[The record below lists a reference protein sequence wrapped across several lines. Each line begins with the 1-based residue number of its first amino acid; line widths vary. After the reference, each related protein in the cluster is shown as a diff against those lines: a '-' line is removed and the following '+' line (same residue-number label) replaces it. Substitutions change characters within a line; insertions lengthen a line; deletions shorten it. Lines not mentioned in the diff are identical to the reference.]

1 MALMYSNLGNEPTI
15 IGINPSSGQSF
26 SVSNSQTLNFVAS
39 GGITITGTSA
49 TRTLTFAVDG
59 TGLNHSLLSNLSA
72 DDHTQY
78 ALLAGR
84 SGGQTLY
91 GSNLA
96 SEDLTLDST
105 SNGTKGK
112 INANSRVYMSRS
124 STSSIAFDTLVSG
137 DSVSRFVAT
146 ADGGLNWGPGNAA
159 LDVDFGRISVGLL
172 GTAGALY
179 AGTYV
184 EASSYLRSH
193 GFERFDRLDVPS
205 AATINALANTNS
217 NVKITGSTAT
227 ALNGIS
233 AGVDGQRI
241 LIYNGSSASI
251 TVSNESGSASAADR
265 FALEGGNNVTIA
277 SGGSFP
283 FQYDSAQSRWVPA
296 GGGGGGGAST
306 VTSIGTIDSQTKS
319 ANGGVIASNA
329 LVFQTADAT
338 FPGLVSVGTQTF
350 AGDKTF
356 TGQVTFSGNI
366 VFTSAAN
373 GTSGTNA
380 TLTAHSKPFIRLTN
394 AGLVSLAAIDTTG
407 VIDGHMVAI
416 HNNTGNA
423 ITIVNEYAS
432 ATAATRIKTGYAQ
445 DVVVP
450 NDGTVF
456 FFYEGA
462 SSQRWLLATTIQ
474 AQIGTIDS
482 QTKSLNGAVIS
493 GNTWYMQGADA
504 TFPGLVN
511 TGGQTFAGIKTFQ
524 QVPVIAGFTTAG
536 VVHTSAGGTLTSS
549 LIVNADVGAT
559 AAIAV
564 NKLAFMKYKTT
575 FTGATITSGGT
586 FYAFQT
592 HYYNG
597 TTLRAFNATGF
608 GTLSTGWADS
618 QEVTFIGSSDDSYL
632 LFSNTDSTNGYLT
645 RGDFYLGA
653 GKVITFEYESNLARM
668 VEKYRST

>member
-338 FPGLVSVGTQTF
+338 FPGLV
-350 AGDKTF
+350 
-356 TGQVTFSGNI
+356 
-366 VFTSAAN
+366 
-373 GTSGTNA
+373 
-380 TLTAHSKPFIRLTN
+380 
-394 AGLVSLAAIDTTG
+394 
-407 VIDGHMVAI
+407 
-416 HNNTGNA
+416 
-423 ITIVNEYAS
+423 
-432 ATAATRIKTGYAQ
+432 
-445 DVVVP
+445 
-450 NDGTVF
+450 
-456 FFYEGA
+456 
-462 SSQRWLLATTIQ
+462 
-474 AQIGTIDS
+474 
-482 QTKSLNGAVIS
+482 
-493 GNTWYMQGADA
+493 
-504 TFPGLVN
+504 N

-632 LFSNTDSTNGYLT
+632 LFSNTDSTIGYLT

>member
-91 GSNLA
+91 GSQTA
-96 SEDLTLDST
+96 SQDLTLDST

-179 AGTYV
+179 SGTYM

-193 GFERFDRLDVPS
+193 GFERFDRLDVAS

-227 ALNGIS
+227 TLNGIA

-241 LIYNGSSASI
+241 VIYNGSSASI
-251 TVSNESGSASAADR
+251 TVSNESVSASASDR

-329 LVFQTADAT
+329 LVFQTADT
-338 FPGLVSVGTQTF
+338 TYPGLVSTGTQSFVGT
-350 AGDKTF
+350 KTF
-356 TGQVTFSGNI
+356 TGDIVFNQTVTFVSNASGI
-366 VFTSAAN
+366 
-373 GTSGTNA
+373 SGTNA
-380 TLTAHSKPFIRLTN
+380 NLNSHVASFIRLTN
-394 AGLVSLAAIDTTG
+394 SGLVSLASINSSG
-407 VIDGHMVAI
+407 IIDGHFIAF
-416 HNNTGNA
+416 HNNTGNP
-423 ITIVNEYAS
+423 ITIVNEYAG
-432 ATAATRIKTGYAQ
+432 ATAADRISTGFGE
-445 DVVVP
+445 DVVIPV
-450 NDGTVF
+450 DGSF
-456 FFYEGA
+456 LAFYEGA
-462 SSQRWLLATTIQ
+462 STQRWKISTTIQ
-474 AQIGTIDS
+474 ALVGTIDS
-482 QTKSLNGAVIS
+482 KTKSANGLVIT

-524 QVPVIAGFTTAG
+524 QVPVFAGFTTAG
-536 VVHTSAGGTLTSS
+536 VVHNSAGGTLTTS
-549 LIVNADVGAT
+549 LIVNADVGST

-597 TTLRAFNATGF
+597 TTLRSFNATGF
-608 GTLSTGWADS
+608 GTLSSGWVDG
-618 QEVTFIGSSDDSYL
+618 QEVIFIGSSDDNYL
-632 LFSNTDSTNGYLT
+632 LFSNTDATNGYLT
-645 RGDFYLGA
+645 RGDFYLGF